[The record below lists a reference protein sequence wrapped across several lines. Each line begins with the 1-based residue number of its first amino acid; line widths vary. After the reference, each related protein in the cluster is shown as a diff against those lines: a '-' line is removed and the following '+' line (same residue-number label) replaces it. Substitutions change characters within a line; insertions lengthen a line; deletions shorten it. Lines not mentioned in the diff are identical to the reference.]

1 MITDRC
7 ITRYLSSTWRVTTE
21 SRNLYIRKYLDD
33 LTYMFGM
40 IVQKVPSF
48 SRIRDIFYQD
58 SPLVIKTS
66 YIHLFKQGCAFR
78 QMICVVV
85 SQKLAVQ

>member
-21 SRNLYIRKYLDD
+21 PRNLYIRKYLDD

-40 IVQKVPSF
+40 IVQKVLSF
-48 SRIRDIFYQD
+48 KDPGYILSGL
-58 SPLVIKTS
+58 PLVIKTS
-66 YIHLFKQGCAFR
+66 YIHLFKKGGAFR